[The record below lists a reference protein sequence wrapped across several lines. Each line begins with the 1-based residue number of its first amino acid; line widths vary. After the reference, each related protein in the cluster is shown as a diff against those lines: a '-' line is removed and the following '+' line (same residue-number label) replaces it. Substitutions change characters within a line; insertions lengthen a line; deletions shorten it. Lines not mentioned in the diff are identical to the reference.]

1 VSQTIRFGI
10 IFYGSSGKRVPGVV
24 EVIEPELEVFHV
36 SEAIGL
42 PFQGFDFVIESFQ
55 GTVGG
60 LVGVIAEQSLHADE
74 DR

>member
-1 VSQTIRFGI
+1 M
-10 IFYGSSGKRVPGVV
+10 KVV
-24 EVIEPELEVFHV
+24 EPELEVFHV